1 VLTAFVN
8 RALIGACGNRDR
20 EVLGMKKVYVLLA
33 LVLAAAAA
41 AYPAS
46 AAPAEH
52 FTEDVTGDVFVCDSA
67 VYTATSGTLVSTFH
81 SGESAS
87 GNTNFTGTLVVR
99 RVVLEDDE
107 GNVYSVRGAVWF
119 GDTSNAQQGTA
130 QGTFTA
136 FLNIVS
142 AGGGVVDTVRMVGHF
157 GPNGEFFM
165 DFGSC
170 VLPE

>member
-1 VLTAFVN
+1 
-8 RALIGACGNRDR
+8 
-20 EVLGMKKVYVLLA
+20 MKKLYLLLA

-67 VYTATSGTLVSTFH
+67 VYTVTSGTLLSVFH
-81 SGESAS
+81 EGTSAS
-87 GNTNFTGTLVVR
+87 GNTNFTGTLVPKH
-99 RVVLEDDE
+99 VVLEDDE
-107 GNVYSVRGAVWF
+107 GNVYSLSGAVWF
-119 GDTSNAQQGTA
+119 GDTSNAQQGTS

-136 FLNIVS
+136 FLTLSGKVEES
-142 AGGGVVDTVRMVGHF
+142 STRFGSVAHF
-157 GPNGEFFM
+157 GANGEFSI
-165 DFGSC
+165 DSGSC

>member
-1 VLTAFVN
+1 
-8 RALIGACGNRDR
+8 
-20 EVLGMKKVYVLLA
+20 MKRVYVLLA

-46 AAPAEH
+46 GAPAEH

-67 VYTATSGTLVSTFH
+67 IYTVTSGVLVSTFH

-87 GNTNFTGTLVVR
+87 GNTNFTGTLVGR
-99 RVVLEDDE
+99 RVVLEDAD
-107 GNVYSVRGAVWF
+107 GNVYSLRGAVWF
-119 GDTSNAQQGTA
+119 GNTSNAQQGTS

-142 AGGGVVDTVRMVGHF
+142 KGGGVVDTVRMVGHF
-157 GPNGEFFM
+157 GANGEFSI
-165 DFGSC
+165 DSGSC
-170 VLPE
+170 VLPD

>member
-1 VLTAFVN
+1 
-8 RALIGACGNRDR
+8 
-20 EVLGMKKVYVLLA
+20 MKKLYVLLA
-33 LVLAAAAA
+33 LVLAASAA

-67 VYTATSGTLVSTFH
+67 IYTVTSGVLVSTFH

-87 GNTNFTGTLVVR
+87 GNTNFTGTLVGR
-99 RVVLEDDE
+99 RVVLEDAD
-107 GNVYSVRGAVWF
+107 GNVYSLRGAVWF
-119 GDTSNAQQGTA
+119 GNTSNAQQGTS

-142 AGGGVVDTVRMVGHF
+142 KGGGVVDTVRMVGHF
-157 GPNGEFFM
+157 GANGEFSI
-165 DFGSC
+165 DSGSC
-170 VLPE
+170 VLPD

>member
-1 VLTAFVN
+1 
-8 RALIGACGNRDR
+8 
-20 EVLGMKKVYVLLA
+20 MKKLYLLLA

-67 VYTATSGTLVSTFH
+67 VYTVTSGTLLSVFH
-81 SGESAS
+81 EGTSAS
-87 GNTNFTGTLVVR
+87 GNTNFTGTLVPKH
-99 RVVLEDDE
+99 VVLEDDE
-107 GNVYSVRGAVWF
+107 GNVYSLSGAVWF
-119 GDTSNAQQGTA
+119 GDTSNAQQGTS

-136 FLNIVS
+136 FFNIVKK
-142 AGGGVVDTVRMVGHF
+142 GVGVVDTVRMVAHF
-157 GPNGEFFM
+157 GANGEFSI
-165 DFGSC
+165 DSGSC

>member
-1 VLTAFVN
+1 
-8 RALIGACGNRDR
+8 
-20 EVLGMKKVYVLLA
+20 MKKVYLLLM

-52 FTEDVTGDVFVCDSA
+52 FTEDVTGDVFVCEGA
-67 VYTATSGTLVSTFH
+67 VYTVTSGTLVSVFH
-81 SGESAS
+81 AGESAS
-87 GNTNFTGTLVVR
+87 GNTNFTGTLVGR
-99 RVVLEDDE
+99 DVVLEAE
-107 GNVYSVRGAVWF
+107 GKVYSLHGAVWF
-119 GDTSNAQQGTA
+119 GDTSNAQQGA
-130 QGTFTA
+130 SQGTFTA

-142 AGGGVVDTVRMVGHF
+142 AGGGVVDTVQMVGHF
-157 GPNGEFFM
+157 GPTGEFFM